1 MSSYEYYDDMAVRI
15 REKNELFDL
24 YDFYIF
30 DTDKY
35 FMDSGAGIITPK
47 QMIFYFSS
55 IGHMEIFKR
64 IYGVIYEDFDSILM
78 SEHYNW
84 VQSVLSLNGIIL
96 RILPQGYVTIW
107 IPLKINSYQYQRLV
121 AFNEVMKDINHY
133 LESIDRSPIKLKTNL
148 PADKN
153 RTLSLEEA
161 LDSIKDRVVD
171 DNFREENI
179 IVNSADE
186 KKLVKRL
193 DII

>member
-1 MSSYEYYDDMAVRI
+1 MSSYEDYDDIVVRI

-64 IYGVIYEDFDSILM
+64 IYGAIYEDFDSILM

-107 IPLKINSYQYQRLV
+107 IPPKINSYQYQRLV
-121 AFNEVMKDINHY
+121 AFNEVMEDINNY
-133 LESIDRSPIKLKTNL
+133 LESIDRSPIKLITNL
-148 PADKN
+148 PADENK
-153 RTLSLEEA
+153 TLSLGEA
-161 LDSIKDRVVD
+161 LVSIKDRVVD
-171 DNFREENI
+171 DIVRDENI
-179 IVNSADE
+179 IVNSDDE